1 MTIQNKKLNIIH
13 RLITLYLSA
22 RAVIIAVYKKT
33 AAWAKKSKVS
43 PITRYICDN
52 MLLKAAKKTALYSLA
67 WKSHFTPEAYDMGS
81 FKWFEKK
88 DIPVHSIGGEPT
100 YRSLPPGWG
109 HVFPWPDGFVLY
121 TVEQH
126 GNAITSGLDG
136 VIVDQIVSHT
146 TADERI
152 TFKKCLTKDVIDAA
166 VKSIFYT
173 PITDNDIPS
182 CEFPLPCRCFYDG
195 DGAYLICLTSVERV
209 RKSELFSI
217 GDYSFEISEE
227 YQDYISRKLYPGEY
241 GRLILADRL
250 YVVFLTTLDDRMQF
264 NLVFGPDAITVPSL
278 EDNINAIFRRTPD
291 GETGLQPR
299 GWDVGYRFK
308 IGAVA
313 DMSKCVVLEATHRV
327 GGKV

>member
-1 MTIQNKKLNIIH
+1 MTIQNKRLNLIHKLIN
-13 RLITLYLSA
+13 LYLGV
-22 RAVIIAVYKKT
+22 RAAIIAIYKKT

-43 PITRYICDN
+43 PITRYLCDN
-52 MLLKAAKKTALYSLA
+52 MLLEAAKKTALYALA
-67 WKSHFTPEAYDMGS
+67 
-81 FKWFEKK
+81 KK
-88 DIPVHSIGGEPT
+88 DIMHMWNESLGILGFVGHGEERKANIVKPVTIGGEPT

-152 TFKKCLTKDVIDAA
+152 TFKKCLTKDVMEKALYHRDKEVIKNGSKAD
-166 VKSIFYT
+166 FYW
-173 PITDNDIPS
+173 DS
-182 CEFPLPCRCFYDG
+182 
-195 DGAYLICLTSVERV
+195 DGAYLICVTSLNRIETDAFTRDGAGWEDVE
-209 RKSELFSI
+209 I
-217 GDYSFEISEE
+217 YGDYF
-227 YQDYISRKLYPGEY
+227 DRKLYPGEY
-241 GRLILADRL
+241 GRLKLADRL

-264 NLVFGPDAITVPSL
+264 NLVFGPDALTVPPL

-291 GETGLQPR
+291 GEIGLQPR

-313 DMSKCVVLEATHRV
+313 DKSKCVVLEATHRV
-327 GGKV
+327 GGKG